1 MNNLS
6 TQSQKERDKLFC
18 YYHNDRPEILLK
30 PVKVEM
36 INLDP
41 NLYLFHDV
49 VTDKEINHVI
59 KLARPKVS
67 CLQRVQA

>member
-6 TQSQKERDKLFC
+6 TQSQEERDKLFC
-18 YYHNDRPEILLK
+18 YYDNNRPEILLK

-41 NLYLFHDV
+41 NLSLFHDV
-49 VTDKEINHVI
+49 VTDQEINHVI

>member
-6 TQSQKERDKLFC
+6 IQSQEQRDKLFC
-18 YYHNDRPEILLK
+18 YYDNNRPGILLK
-30 PVKVEM
+30 PVKVEI

-41 NLYLFHDV
+41 ILYLFHDV

-67 CLQRVQA
+67 FLVDAT

>member
-6 TQSQKERDKLFC
+6 IQSQKERDKLFC
-18 YYHNDRPEILLK
+18 YYDKNRPEILLK

-41 NLYLFHDV
+41 SLYLFHNV

>member
-6 TQSQKERDKLFC
+6 IQSQEERDKLFC
-18 YYHNDRPEILLK
+18 YYDNNRPEILLK
-30 PVKVEM
+30 PVKVEI

-41 NLYLFHDV
+41 SVYLFHDV

-59 KLARPKVS
+59 KLAGPKVS
-67 CLQRVQA
+67 FLVDAT

>member
-6 TQSQKERDKLFC
+6 TQSQRERDKLFC
-18 YYHNDRPEILLK
+18 YYSNSRPEILLK

-49 VTDKEINHVI
+49 VTDQEINHVI

>member
-6 TQSQKERDKLFC
+6 IQSQEEREKLFC
-18 YYHNDRPEILLK
+18 YYDNNRPEILLK
-30 PVKVEM
+30 PVKVEI
-36 INLDP
+36 INLHP
-41 NLYLFHDV
+41 SLYLFHDV

-67 CLQRVQA
+67 FLVDAT

>member
-18 YYHNDRPEILLK
+18 YYYNDRPEILLK

-49 VTDKEINHVI
+49 VTDQEINHVI

>member
-6 TQSQKERDKLFC
+6 IQSQEERDKLFC
-18 YYHNDRPEILLK
+18 YYDNNRPEILLK
-30 PVKVEM
+30 PVKVEI

-59 KLARPKVS
+59 KLAGPKVS
-67 CLQRVQA
+67 FLVDAT

>member
-6 TQSQKERDKLFC
+6 IQSQEERDKLFC
-18 YYHNDRPEILLK
+18 YYDNNRPEILLK
-30 PVKVEM
+30 PVKVEI

-41 NLYLFHDV
+41 SVYLFHDV
-49 VTDKEINHVI
+49 VTDEEINHVI

-67 CLQRVQA
+67 FLVDAT

>member
-6 TQSQKERDKLFC
+6 IQSQEQRDKLFC
-18 YYHNDRPEILLK
+18 YYDNNRPEILLK
-30 PVKVEM
+30 PVKVEI

-41 NLYLFHDV
+41 ILYLFHDV

-67 CLQRVQA
+67 FLVDAT

>member
-6 TQSQKERDKLFC
+6 IQSQEQRDKLFC
-18 YYHNDRPEILLK
+18 YYDNNRPEILLN
-30 PVKVEM
+30 PVKVEI

-41 NLYLFHDV
+41 GLYLFHDV

-67 CLQRVQA
+67 FLVDAT